1 MNTCPIDER
10 PLESDSNSRFCT
22 YHSLA
27 LSQLQEAWLS
37 WKSAL
42 EEEIPWESFLSK
54 VVDLREKDEKL
65 VGTWALEVAQYLL
78 SSR

>member
-10 PLESDSNSRFCT
+10 PLASDNDSRFCT

-27 LSQLQEAWLS
+27 LNQLQDAWMS
-37 WKSAL
+37 WKNAL
-42 EEEIPWESFLSK
+42 EEEIPWEAFLSK

-65 VGTWALEVAQYLL
+65 VGIWALEVAQFLL
-78 SSR
+78 SSK